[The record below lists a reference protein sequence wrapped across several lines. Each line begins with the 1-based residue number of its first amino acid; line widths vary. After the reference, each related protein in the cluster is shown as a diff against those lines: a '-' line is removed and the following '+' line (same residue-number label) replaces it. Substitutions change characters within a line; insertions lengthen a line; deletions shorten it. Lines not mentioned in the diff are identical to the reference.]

1 MIVLWMKIK
10 NFILKLL
17 HSIFCNNKTESM
29 KLQIYKNIDVVQINI
44 KAGVSEYYLP
54 KNVDWADKV
63 INKLL
68 IYAEYP
74 EMEEYSPVDGVSRI
88 LNMDS
93 VKDLYFDIYAH
104 DGKEITHSM
113 NGENLLYTNNNPIE
127 INSQI
132 SLQLSRI
139 FFAIPP
145 RFNASLLLYVSW
157 DNIITENDNI
167 PNENVTIK
175 FDIKKGETR
184 MFSDIIDSYIRA
196 QGNKVRGI
204 IHWGDII
211 KGNGTFLTLRNRNRQ
226 TIIKSLPLNLC
237 RPPMALSDVQLN
249 EAEYIQKGTL
259 YLDCEN
265 IDFDNS
271 YIQRTSE
278 NGVSDEI
285 ILTFLY

>member
-1 MIVLWMKIK
+1 
-10 NFILKLL
+10 
-17 HSIFCNNKTESM
+17 M
-29 KLQIYKNIDVVQINI
+29 KLQFYKNIDVVQINI

-68 IYAEYP
+68 VYAEYP
-74 EMEEYSPVDGVSRI
+74 ELEEYSPVDSVSRI
-88 LNMDS
+88 LDINS

-104 DGKEITHSM
+104 DDKEITHSM
-113 NGENLLYTNNNPIE
+113 SGENFLYTNNNPIE

-139 FFAIPP
+139 FFAQPP
-145 RFNASLLLYVSW
+145 QSNRSLLLYIYW
-157 DNIITENDNI
+157 NDTITEEENI
-167 PNENVTIK
+167 PSKSVTVK
-175 FDIKKGETR
+175 FDLKQGETL
-184 MFSDIIDSYIRA
+184 MLSDVIDSYIHA

-204 IHWGDII
+204 FHWGDLI
-211 KGNGTFLTLRNRNRQ
+211 KGSGTFLTLRTRNYQ
-226 TIIKSLPLNLC
+226 TVIKCLPLNMC
-237 RPPMALSDVQLN
+237 RPPLFLSDVQLN
-249 EAEYIQKGTL
+249 EAEYVQKDSL

-265 IDFDNS
+265 IDFANS